1 MCDVASTQAHT
12 MLRPVCGSV
21 TDTMA
26 PATPNSDRSITKTT
40 LQSEKQSPQK
50 NNTIAGQ
57 ITEAKKKILKLKE
70 TRTYTHTM
78 LTYIMFLR

>member
-1 MCDVASTQAHT
+1 
-12 MLRPVCGSV
+12 
-21 TDTMA
+21 MA

-50 NNTIAGQ
+50 NNTLAGQ